1 MQKRTTKKEL
11 LRFLGR
17 TNPRTGK
24 RFVREAIDLPEVPEA
39 VRLAF
44 GNALCEYLAAL
55 LGRPR
60 AARRTPLADT
70 LVSSLNR
77 RDPKTGKPF
86 VESLLRN

>member
-1 MQKRTTKKEL
+1 MQKRTTKKEM
-11 LRFLGR
+11 LRFLSR

-24 RFVREAIDLPEVPEA
+24 SFVREAVALREVPEA
-39 VRLAF
+39 VRLQF

-60 AARRTPLADT
+60 AARSTPLANA

-77 RDPKTGKPF
+77 RDPKTGKTGA
-86 VESLLRN
+86 ESLLEA